1 MMIWHICVRIA
12 SQIRR
17 GGAEAMDI
25 GGYSFPDDLCY
36 DKNHGWAKVDGN
48 VVTQGVTEFAQKIS
62 KEIVYVEVPRA
73 GRTVEQGKTFMS
85 MESGKWVGRI
95 AAMVGGTISEANEE
109 LEWDVAPINDDPFGE
124 GWLARIEASDVGELD
139 NLAKASDAEFKSFI
153 ESEIEKYKDI
163 LG

>member
-1 MMIWHICVRIA
+1 
-12 SQIRR
+12 
-17 GGAEAMDI
+17 MDI
-25 GGYSFPDDLCY
+25 SGYNYPDGLYY
-36 DKNHGWAKVDGN
+36 DKSHGWASVEGN
-48 VVTQGVTEFAQKIS
+48 TVTQGVTEFAQKIS

-95 AAMVGGTISEANEE
+95 AAMVGGKISEANEE

-124 GWLARIEASDVGELD
+124 GWLAKIEASEPGELD
-139 NLAKASDAEFKSFI
+139 NLLKASDDEFKSFI
-153 ESEIEKYKDI
+153 ESEVEKFKDI

>member
-1 MMIWHICVRIA
+1 
-12 SQIRR
+12 
-17 GGAEAMDI
+17 MDI
-25 GGYSFPDDLCY
+25 SGYNFPDGLYY
-36 DKNHGWAKVDGN
+36 DKNHGWASVEGN
-48 VVTQGVTEFAQKIS
+48 TVTQGVTEFAQKIS

-95 AAMVGGTISEANEE
+95 AAMVSGELSEANEE

-124 GWLARIEASDVGELD
+124 GWLAKIEASEPGELD
-139 NLAKASDAEFKSFI
+139 NLFKASDAEFKSFM
-153 ESEIEKYKDI
+153 ESEIEKFKDI